1 MLNLLNN
8 DLNDEKIRFIFITIF
23 IPAIQAFGCA
33 KNLSLRFDKIM
44 SQTMIWNDLLH
55 GVNET
60 NSNTKSGFDSWIYVV
75 HIYSL
80 DTNVCK
86 LSFICTQNFSVRE
99 ESIKSIKGFKEL
111 KGNLVLFTFDDDKLE
126 ELWKRIY
133 TYSPVTD
140 LNYNLYKINVS
151 TISSYIVHYIFVDIS
166 SSKVKSERYFDI
178 EDIPRELLYLLPYKK
193 EYMDLL
199 VEKYLHY

>member
-1 MLNLLNN
+1 MMK
-8 DLNDEKIRFIFITIF
+8 KIKFIFITIF
-23 IPAIQAFGCA
+23 ITTIQAFGCA
-33 KNLSLRFDKIM
+33 KNLSWRFDKIM
-44 SQTMIWNDLLH
+44 SQTMIWNDYSH
-55 GVNET
+55 GVNKKK
-60 NSNTKSGFDSWIYVV
+60 SNPKFEFGSWIYVV

-86 LSFICTQNFSVRE
+86 LSFTCTQSFSVSE
-99 ESIKSIKGFKEL
+99 ESIKSIKGFKEF
-111 KGNLVLFTFDDDKLE
+111 KGNVILFTFDDDKLE

-140 LNYNLYKINVS
+140 LNYNLYKIN
-151 TISSYIVHYIFVDIS
+151 ISIISRHINHYIFVDIS

-193 EYMDLL
+193 EYMDFL
-199 VEKYLHY
+199 VEKYLHH